1 MSQENVEIVRA
12 VLEAWNAPDMDAWRE
27 LHDPDVIQRNPEGW
41 PEPGPFVGREAV
53 MRNFEQARA
62 LWDTDTIEPTSEFID
77 TADRV
82 LVRAIWRGVGRGPE
96 SHLEFTLI
104 FTVRRGKVFQIEF
117 SWDHAEALEAVGLS
131 EQDVSSA

>member
-1 MSQENVEIVRA
+1 
-12 VLEAWNAPDMDAWRE
+12 MDTWRE

-62 LWDTDTIEPTSEFID
+62 LWDTDTIEPTSEFIHI
-77 TADRV
+77 ADRV

-104 FTVRRGKVFQIEF
+104 FTVRRGKVFQVEF

-131 EQDVSSA
+131 EQDISGAEAHRSASIDRARRPANSE